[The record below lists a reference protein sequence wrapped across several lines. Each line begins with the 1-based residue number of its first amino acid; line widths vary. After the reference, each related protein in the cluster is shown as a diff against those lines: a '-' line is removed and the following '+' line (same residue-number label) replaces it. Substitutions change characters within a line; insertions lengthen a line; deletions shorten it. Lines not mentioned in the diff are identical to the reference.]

1 MDTKSCLIIAG
12 EKSGEDHALTFL
24 PRLISENPQ
33 INFFGVGG
41 ERLEKLGVELIYH
54 VRDFSG
60 LGFTEVFTKIPFYY
74 RAFDRLVEEVHK
86 RQCKTAI
93 LIDFQTF
100 NLKLAKKLESQ
111 GVKVLYYVAP
121 QAWVWKPWRARVI
134 QKCVHTLFT
143 ILPFEKEW
151 FSKRGVT
158 KIKSVIHPLMIEH
171 GPKLL
176 PMTKSLNTASR
187 LNILLLPGSRNNEV
201 SKLLPIFLD
210 TKIILEKKYPHA
222 KFGIVTSDSVNVEN
236 YQNMNTGKVDKVWN
250 SDQLS
255 EALEWADLSMAA
267 SGTVTLTT
275 GLFQVPTVVCY
286 QVSLL
291 SQLIIKFLVPY
302 KGPISL
308 TNIVHGEMIFPELVQ
323 KQVNPENICLHLDK
337 WIDNNNGDQLVKK
350 LAQTKT
356 LLTGDQIDI
365 PDYMARVIND

>member
-1 MDTKSCLIIAG
+1 
-12 EKSGEDHALTFL
+12 
-24 PRLISENPQ
+24 
-33 INFFGVGG
+33 
-41 ERLEKLGVELIYH
+41 
-54 VRDFSG
+54 
-60 LGFTEVFTKIPFYY
+60 
-74 RAFDRLVEEVHK
+74 
-86 RQCKTAI
+86 
-93 LIDFQTF
+93 
-100 NLKLAKKLESQ
+100 
-111 GVKVLYYVAP
+111 
-121 QAWVWKPWRARVI
+121 
-134 QKCVHTLFT
+134 
-143 ILPFEKEW
+143 
-151 FSKRGVT
+151 
-158 KIKSVIHPLMIEH
+158 
-171 GPKLL
+171 
-176 PMTKSLNTASR
+176 
-187 LNILLLPGSRNNEV
+187 
-201 SKLLPIFLD
+201 
-210 TKIILEKKYPHA
+210 
-222 KFGIVTSDSVNVEN
+222 
-236 YQNMNTGKVDKVWN
+236 MNTGKVDKVWN